1 MNDTRDNRPRRR
13 ARARAR
19 RVPWVWGD
27 VWLNRFIEGGRL
39 TSFAPPFRARSTTV
53 RLRPRLRKDPTGHSV
68 WVWYEDPD
76 LLRCHQAPIHAELPS

>member
-1 MNDTRDNRPRRR
+1 VNKFQSAPI
-13 ARARAR
+13 
-19 RVPWVWGD
+19 PLII
-27 VWLNRFIEGGRL
+27 WLLDSDSWLLSLNSSNS
-39 TSFAPPFRARSTTV
+39 SFP